1 MSIFI
6 FFWYFEARKKC
17 LNQSIIIISYLYV
30 TMDIFIDYSDMDK
43 MMDIKMTNDN
53 NELES
58 IK

>member
-1 MSIFI
+1 
-6 FFWYFEARKKC
+6 
-17 LNQSIIIISYLYV
+17 
-30 TMDIFIDYSDMDK
+30 MDIFIDYSDMDK